1 MSTACAAIDAACMS
15 GVVRQIF
22 LLHSECELASNICF
36 FCLKKQKQSQG
47 TEEQQ
52 WPEATVDFHEE
63 EMAVRMHGE
72 GKIKGQKKIAFPLM
86 ISISTNECMLV
97 VASSSSSNKQ
107 EVSSSIDRHASNG
120 VVHVC

>member
-1 MSTACAAIDAACMS
+1 
-15 GVVRQIF
+15 
-22 LLHSECELASNICF
+22 
-36 FCLKKQKQSQG
+36 
-47 TEEQQ
+47 
-52 WPEATVDFHEE
+52 VDFHEE

-97 VASSSSSNKQ
+97 VASSSSNKQ
-107 EVSSSIDRHASNG
+107 EVSIDRHASNG